1 MTATKLL
8 IAGAGTMGSGIAQV
22 AAERGLEVV
31 LFDLKKEQTEKAMKS
46 ISGLLQKKVDKGK
59 LDQTEKE
66 AVMGRIQTVDH
77 LGEKAG
83 VCDFVI
89 EAIYENFA
97 AKVQLF
103 QELDKVC
110 KPEAIIISNTST
122 LSISKMAETFRD
134 PTRFMGMHFFS
145 PVPVM
150 RLIEVVR
157 GEKTSDATL
166 AKGLEFVAALGKT
179 GVVVKDIPGFL
190 VNRINC
196 LMYNEAARL
205 VEAGVTTA
213 ADVDLAMK
221 LGMNHPMGPLEMID
235 MAGIDVA
242 TSALEALYEM
252 TGIEA
257 YKPAGILQQ
266 MVKEGRLGR
275 KTGQGFYE
283 YNR

>member
-1 MTATKLL
+1 
-8 IAGAGTMGSGIAQV
+8 
-22 AAERGLEVV
+22 
-31 LFDLKKEQTEKAMKS
+31 
-46 ISGLLQKKVDKGK
+46 
-59 LDQTEKE
+59 
-66 AVMGRIQTVDH
+66 
-77 LGEKAG
+77 
-83 VCDFVI
+83 
-89 EAIYENFA
+89 
-97 AKVQLF
+97 
-103 QELDKVC
+103 
-110 KPEAIIISNTST
+110 
-122 LSISKMAETFRD
+122 
-134 PTRFMGMHFFS
+134 
-145 PVPVM
+145 
-150 RLIEVVR
+150 
-157 GEKTSDATL
+157 
-166 AKGLEFVAALGKT
+166 
-179 GVVVKDIPGFL
+179 
-190 VNRINC
+190 
-196 LMYNEAARL
+196 MYNEAARL

>member
-1 MTATKLL
+1 MHLNINRLQIDKALAT
-8 IAGAGTMGSGIAQV
+8 IN
-22 AAERGLEVV
+22 
-31 LFDLKKEQTEKAMKS
+31 
-46 ISGLLQKKVDKGK
+46 GLLQKKVDKGK
-59 LDQTEKE
+59 LAQDEKDL
-66 AVMGRIQTVDH
+66 ALARIQAVDS
-77 LGEKAG
+77 LGEKAAA
-83 VCDFVI
+83 CDFVI
-89 EAIYENFA
+89 EAIFENFA

-166 AKGLEFVAALGKT
+166 AKGMELVAALGKT
-179 GVVVKDIPGFL
+179 GVIVKDIPGFL

-252 TGIEA
+252 TGNEA

-266 MVKEGRLGR
+266 MVKEGRCGR
-275 KTGQGFYE
+275 KTGKGFYD
-283 YNR
+283 YN

>member
-8 IAGAGTMGSGIAQV
+8 IAGSGTMGSGIAQV
-22 AAERGLEVV
+22 AAERGLGVV
-31 LFDLKKEQTEKAMKS
+31 LFDLKREQTDKAMNS
-46 ISGLLQKKVDKGK
+46 INGLLQKKVDKGK

-66 AVMGRIQTVDH
+66 AAIGRIQTVDL

-83 VCDFVI
+83 ACDFVI
-89 EAIYENFA
+89 EAIYENFE

-110 KPEAIIISNTST
+110 KPEAIVISNTST

-134 PTRFMGMHFFS
+134 PSRFMGMHFFS

-166 AKGLEFVAALGKT
+166 AKGLELVASLGKT

-275 KTGQGFYE
+275 KTGQGFYD

>member
-1 MTATKLL
+1 MNTTKLL
-8 IAGAGTMGSGIAQV
+8 IAGSGTMGSGIAQV

-31 LFDLKKEQTEKAMKS
+31 LFDMKREQIDKALAT
-46 ISGLLQKKVDKGK
+46 INGLLQKKVDKGK
-59 LDQTEKE
+59 LAQDEKDL
-66 AVMGRIQTVDH
+66 ALARIQAVDS
-77 LGEKAG
+77 LGEKAAA
-83 VCDFVI
+83 CDFVI
-89 EAIYENFA
+89 EAIFENFA

-166 AKGLEFVAALGKT
+166 AKGMELVAALGKT
-179 GVVVKDIPGFL
+179 GVIVKDIPGFL

-252 TGIEA
+252 TGNEA

-266 MVKEGRLGR
+266 MVKEGRCGR
-275 KTGQGFYE
+275 KTGKGFYD
-283 YNR
+283 YN

>member
-1 MTATKLL
+1 MGVIKLL
-8 IAGAGTMGSGIAQV
+8 IAGSGTMGSGIAQV

-31 LFDLKKEQTEKAMKS
+31 LYDLKREQTNKALKL
-46 ISGLLQKKVDKGK
+46 ISGFLQKKVDKGK
-59 LDQTEKE
+59 LAETEKA
-66 AVMGRIQTVDH
+66 AVLGRIEAVDH
-77 LGEKAG
+77 LGEKAAA
-83 VCDFVI
+83 CDFVI
-89 EAIYENFA
+89 EAIFENFA

-103 QELDKVC
+103 QELDRVC
-110 KPEAIIISNTST
+110 KPEAVIISNTST

-150 RLIEVVR
+150 RLIEVVK
-157 GEKTSDATL
+157 GEKTSDDTL
-166 AKGLEFVAALGKT
+166 ARGLELVAALGKT
-179 GVVVKDIPGFL
+179 GVVVRDIPGFL

-266 MVKEGRLGR
+266 MVKEGLCGR
-275 KTGQGFYE
+275 KTGKGFYD

>member
-1 MTATKLL
+1 MNTPKLL
-8 IAGAGTMGSGIAQV
+8 IVGSGTMGSGIAQV

-31 LFDLKKEQTEKAMKS
+31 LYDMKREQIDKALTT
-46 ISGLLQKKVDKGK
+46 INGLLQKKVDKGK
-59 LDQTEKE
+59 LAQDEKDSIL
-66 AVMGRIQTVDH
+66 ARIQAVDS
-77 LGEKAG
+77 LGEKAAA
-83 VCDFVI
+83 CDFVI
-89 EAIYENFA
+89 EAIFENFA

-122 LSISKMAETFRD
+122 LSISKMAEAFRD

-150 RLIEVVR
+150 RLVEVVR

-166 AKGLEFVAALGKT
+166 AKGMELVAALGKT
-179 GVVVKDIPGFL
+179 GVIVKDIPGFL

-252 TGIEA
+252 TGNEA

-266 MVKEGRLGR
+266 MVKEGRCGR
-275 KTGQGFYE
+275 KTGKGFYD
-283 YNR
+283 YN